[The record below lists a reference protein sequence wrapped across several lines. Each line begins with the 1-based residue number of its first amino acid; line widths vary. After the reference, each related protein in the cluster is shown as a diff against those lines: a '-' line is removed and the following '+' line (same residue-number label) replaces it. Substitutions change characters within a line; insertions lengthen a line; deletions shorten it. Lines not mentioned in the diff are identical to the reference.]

1 MSVYDHG
8 NVLGT
13 ETVLL
18 ERIAEL
24 FLTVPDHVVKLLIAG
39 REVSDARV
47 YDYVL
52 LLSPD
57 EQRFQRSLVLCTLI
71 FSEDEKALVQ
81 REVAVAEQYHINN
94 SQFEIILTRFLRG
107 YKLSRIGTRF
117 ARSVDKLSRSIWTRS
132 TSTSGGTWRI

>member
-24 FLTVPDHVVKLLIAG
+24 FLTVPDHVVKLLIVG

-47 YDYVL
+47 HDYVL

-57 EQRFQRSLVLCTLI
+57 EQRFQSSLVLCALI

-81 REVAVAEQYHINN
+81 REVAVAEQSHINN
-94 SQFEIILTRFLRG
+94 SQFEIISTRFLKG
-107 YKLSRIGTRF
+107 YKLSRVGAAF
-117 ARSVDKLSRSIWTRS
+117 ERSADKLSRSIWTRS
-132 TSTSGGTWRI
+132 TTSSRGTWLI